1 MTLGILQEVIANEGD
16 AWSYT
21 LDALGR
27 FFDRILVS
35 WGNES
40 APVPVPTEP
49 LGDLAR
55 REMTADDFERIGTY
69 VPTVQLLGERTAEL
83 HVALASGR
91 GKDFEPEPFSELY
104 QRSLY
109 DSMRTLA
116 KKNLRLLRQRF
127 KSLPEGVQAAAGRV
141 LAAEDEIVERFRRLT
156 SRKLTAERIRT
167 HGDYHLGQVLYTGRD
182 FVILDFEG
190 EPSRSLSERRLKRS
204 PFRDVAGMLRS
215 FQYAAYVRLFE
226 EAAEGVASPESL
238 PALESWALYWE
249 RWVSAAFLQAY
260 LRRARSAS
268 FLPDAYLLE
277 KAVYELGYE
286 LNNRPDWVRIP
297 LQGIL
302 QILAAE
308 SIPDESI
315 PDESKPEPE

>member
-1 MTLGILQEVIANEGD
+1 VTTI
-16 AWSYT
+16 
-21 LDALGR
+21 R
-27 FFDRILVS
+27 
-35 WGNES
+35 
-40 APVPVPTEP
+40 
-49 LGDLAR
+49 
-55 REMTADDFERIGTY
+55 
-69 VPTVQLLGERTAEL
+69 LLGERTAEL
-83 HVALASGR
+83 HIALASGR
-91 GKDFEPEPFSELY
+91 DKDFEPEPFSELY

-109 DSMRTLA
+109 DSMRSLT
-116 KKNLRLLRQRF
+116 KKNFRLLRQRLA
-127 KSLPEGVQAAAGRV
+127 SLPAAARETAERV

-204 PFRDVAGMLRS
+204 PFRDVAGMVRS

-226 EAAEGVASPESL
+226 EASAGIVSPESL

-260 LRRARSAS
+260 LRRAQAAS
-268 FLPDAYLLE
+268 FLPASVEENEILLDSYLLE

-297 LQGIL
+297 LQGIR
-302 QILAAE
+302 QILG
-308 SIPDESI
+308 DGW
-315 PDESKPEPE
+315 KPE

>member
-1 MTLGILQEVIANEGD
+1 
-16 AWSYT
+16 
-21 LDALGR
+21 
-27 FFDRILVS
+27 
-35 WGNES
+35 
-40 APVPVPTEP
+40 
-49 LGDLAR
+49 
-55 REMTADDFERIGTY
+55 
-69 VPTVQLLGERTAEL
+69 
-83 HVALASGR
+83 
-91 GKDFEPEPFSELY
+91 
-104 QRSLY
+104 
-109 DSMRTLA
+109 MRTLT
-116 KKNLRLLRQRF
+116 KKNFRLLRQR
-127 KSLPEGVQAAAGRV
+127 LPGLPAAARDAAERV

-156 SRKLTAERIRT
+156 SRKLMAERVRT

-215 FQYAAYVRLFE
+215 FQYAAYARLFE
-226 EAAEGVASPESL
+226 EATVGATPAASL

-260 LRRARSAS
+260 LERARGAS
-268 FLPDAYLLE
+268 FVPRSPEEREILLDSYLLE

-302 QILAAE
+302 QILGNR
-308 SIPDESI
+308 
-315 PDESKPEPE
+315 PEPE